1 MLLKGQ
7 RIRVSFQKF
16 VSLIMLTMVLNS
28 CSIHLVPQYN
38 ADMEE
43 QIKNGAKM
51 SDRLYLQMLVA
62 APDSKY
68 FSLYENKYL
77 DVQVEINSI
86 LFQDEIRPKAN
97 DIIVSVQKLRDYFA
111 KAMEDHRNKKSLSN
125 GELIIYHE
133 QLQAFW
139 KPVLIEEL
147 ALKKAK

>member
-7 RIRVSFQKF
+7 GMRAHSPK
-16 VSLIMLTMVLNS
+16 LIVLIFLGVLLNS
-28 CSIHLVPQYN
+28 CSVHLVPQYN

-51 SDRLYLQMLVA
+51 SDRLYLQMITA
-62 APDSKY
+62 APEAR
-68 FSLYENKYL
+68 FFNMYEEKYL

-97 DIIVSVQKLRDYFA
+97 DILISMQKLRDYFV
-111 KAMEDHRNKKSLSN
+111 KAMEDHRNKKTLSI
-125 GELIIYHE
+125 GELTIYHE

-139 KPVLIEEL
+139 RPVLIEEL
-147 ALKKAK
+147 ALKNVK

>member
-7 RIRVSFQKF
+7 GFRAHFQKF
-16 VSLIMLTMVLNS
+16 LSLFILTMMLNS
-28 CSIHLVPQYN
+28 CTIHLVPQYN

-51 SDRLYLQMLVA
+51 SDRLYLQMIVA
-62 APDSKY
+62 SADSKY
-68 FSLYENKYL
+68 FSMYENKYL

-86 LFQDEIRPKAN
+86 LLQDQIRPKAN
-97 DIIVSVQKLRDYFA
+97 DIVASVQKLQEYFT

-125 GELIIYHE
+125 GELMIYHD

-147 ALKKAK
+147 ALKTAK